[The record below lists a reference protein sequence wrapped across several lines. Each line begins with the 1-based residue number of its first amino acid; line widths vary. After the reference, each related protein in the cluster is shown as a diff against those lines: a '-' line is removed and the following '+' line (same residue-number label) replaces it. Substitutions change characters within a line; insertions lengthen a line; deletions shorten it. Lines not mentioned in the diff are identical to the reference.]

1 MLTKW
6 QKRRPNKFTD
16 YITTPSRYDLASVLL
31 GNYNYCLNYE
41 QVANAVGS
49 QYANAERHLRAEMI
63 TSQLI
68 AHRRG
73 RMLSGF
79 DGLDSRTLVRDLLD
93 TIRRSGVE
101 PKGDTYHYRYDWDE
115 NKAIPVWSA

>member
-6 QKRRPNKFTD
+6 QNRRPNRFTD
-16 YITTPSRYDLASVLL
+16 YITTPSRYDLVSVLL

-79 DGLDSRTLVRDLLD
+79 DGFDTRSLVSDLLA

-101 PKGDTYHYRYDWDE
+101 PKGDTYHYRYNWDE
-115 NKAIPVWSA
+115 RKAVPVWSV

>member
-6 QKRRPNKFTD
+6 QKRRPDKFTD
-16 YITTPSRYDLASVLL
+16 YITTPSRYDLAGLLL
-31 GNYNYCLNYE
+31 GNYNYCWDY
-41 QVANAVGS
+41 QKVAVAVG
-49 QYANAERHLRAEMI
+49 QRYANADRHLRAEMV

-79 DGLDSRTLVRDLLD
+79 DGFDSRSLVSDLLA

-101 PKGDTYHYRYDWDE
+101 PKGDTYHFRYDWAE
-115 NKAIPVWSA
+115 RKAVPVWSA